1 MILCVCSWW
10 WGAWW
15 LVRLSSWKFAALLLN
30 FLRTDCSEHDISG
43 LLCPDTSRPLE
54 GGCAQGP
61 NSSQSGTL
69 DFGRSSC
76 RARFRAQ
83 KVFFLILRT
92 HTHFW
97 DSRCEPT
104 SCLDSKAV
112 QSSGVSACRSY
123 AGDVGRC
130 GAACDAA
137 APWEAG
143 KPRIALQSASPI
155 G

>member
-1 MILCVCSWW
+1 MSCKV
-10 WGAWW
+10 
-15 LVRLSSWKFAALLLN
+15 
-30 FLRTDCSEHDISG
+30 
-43 LLCPDTSRPLE
+43 
-54 GGCAQGP
+54 QGP
-61 NSSQSGTL
+61 KG
-69 DFGRSSC
+69 
-76 RARFRAQ
+76 
-83 KVFFLILRT
+83 FFFILRS

-130 GAACDAA
+130 GAARDAA